1 MIEAAIVAL
10 LSLALVRPLGMIG
23 VLLGSLAGVVYR
35 TADVLIYVERHLVPG
50 MLMTTLLRLLRG
62 LAAAGVGLWLVS
74 LTGLSAAGSWFN
86 WFGTAVVTAL
96 LLGLTVGGAA
106 FLTEPDE
113 MKQLFGRLKEV
124 LHRRKSGRS

>member
-1 MIEAAIVAL
+1 M
-10 LSLALVRPLGMIG
+10 
-23 VLLGSLAGVVYR
+23 AGQLDGAFGCR
-35 TADVLIYVERHLVPG
+35 
-50 MLMTTLLRLLRG
+50 
-62 LAAAGVGLWLVS
+62 
-74 LTGLSAAGSWFN
+74 
-86 WFGTAVVTAL
+86 FGTAVVTAL